1 MGEVPAVPLTMCQ
14 SALEESFVLIGKDT
28 APNLPL
34 YQRNFLYECLRLAI
48 EFVELTVWIY

>member
-14 SALEESFVLIGKDT
+14 SALEECFVLIGKDT

-34 YQRNFLYECLRLAI
+34 YQKNFLDKCLRLAI

>member
-14 SALEESFVLIGKDT
+14 STLEESFVLIAKDT

-48 EFVELTVWIY
+48 EFVELPVWIY